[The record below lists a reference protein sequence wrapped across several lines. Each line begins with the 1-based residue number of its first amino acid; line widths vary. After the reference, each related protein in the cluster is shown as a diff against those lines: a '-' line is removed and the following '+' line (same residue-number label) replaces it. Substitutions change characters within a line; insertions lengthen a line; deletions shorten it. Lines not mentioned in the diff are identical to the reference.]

1 MAQRMTL
8 RSGTNRA
15 AAAEADVAD
24 ANPPTSTSFIRS
36 SQARSS
42 GHSYPT
48 RGLKPSS
55 ESILFCTF
63 QICKDDRQSDP
74 FGGGVIANVDVNPGD
89 SFEDKAAFYMDGTPP
104 SYLNSTRGE
113 YIMYGNGYFRVPG
126 SLTVMLNEPRNE
138 QLPNMKFIVR
148 PTSHDGV
155 MVHTLHWKFI
165 RHVHAGKE
173 ILVDYSQL
181 SP

>member
-15 AAAEADVAD
+15 AATEADVSD
-24 ANPPTSTSFIRS
+24 ANPPTSISFIRS
-36 SQARSS
+36 SQARSR

-48 RGLKPSS
+48 RGSQPST
-55 ESILFCTF
+55 ESILFRTF
-63 QICKDDRQSDP
+63 QVCDGARQSDP
-74 FGGGVIANVDVNPGD
+74 SGAGVIANVDVNIGD
-89 SFEDKAAFYMDGTPP
+89 SFEDKAARWMDGTPP
-104 SYLNSTRGE
+104 SYLNHIRGE
-113 YIMYGNGYFRVPG
+113 YIMYGTGFFNVQG
-126 SLTVMLNEPRNE
+126 SYTVMLNEPRNE

-173 ILVDYSQL
+173 ILVDYYQL